1 MSDSVDDLFK
11 RYGPAYRWLVIFT
24 GMTGVIAMVTS
35 ATIANVAVPSVMGA
49 FGVGQDQAQWMATA
63 FIATMTAGQLLSAY
77 IIAAFGQR
85 FGFSMLII
93 VFTIGTMIAVT
104 STNITTLAIGR
115 MIQGVCSG
123 AIQPLVLVT
132 VFGVFKPDQRGTAMG
147 IFGMAIMLAPGLGPA
162 VGGIAIDHLSWRHIF
177 LIPLPLCLIG
187 FVLGNFFMPEKPDD
201 QKAPPFDFIA
211 LGLLVAGL
219 FCVLSYIANGHR
231 FGWFSDHSLI
241 TLLGGVG
248 LLATFVWTQLKAEE
262 PLLDLTLFSNK
273 QFNAAVAVGVVFGAG
288 NFGVSYAVPVFVQ
301 TVQGFTATKAG
312 FVLVPAGLMLMCLF
326 SFTGRLADRVPND
339 LLIMVGLGTFALGA
353 LLMWGADVNTPF
365 WSIIVFV
372 MIGRFGQS
380 LILPAMNASALR
392 SMPPDKLNRASGGIN
407 FMRQFGGA
415 LGINGLVAFMELRTQ
430 MHSEALAATQTA
442 GNAVSQELLDG
453 VQGLLNE
460 SGVPEAVH
468 SPGAL
473 HYLGQVVQAQ
483 ANTLGFQD
491 GFMILAVV
499 FILAMIPAYIL
510 GKARTTK
517 V

>member
-24 GMTGVIAMVTS
+24 GMSGVIAMVLS

-77 IIAAFGQR
+77 IIAAFGHR
-85 FGFSMLII
+85 TGFLMLII
-93 VFTIGTMIAVT
+93 VFFIGTMIAVT

-115 MIQGVCSG
+115 LVQGVCAG
-123 AIQPLVLVT
+123 AVQPLVLVT
-132 VFGVFKPDQRGTAMG
+132 VFSVFAPDQRGTAMG
-147 IFGMAIMLAPGLGPA
+147 IFGMAIMLAPGLGPV

-187 FVLGNFFMPEKPDD
+187 FVMGSFFMPGKTDD
-201 QKAPPFDFIA
+201 KKAPPFDFVS
-211 LGLLVAGL
+211 LGVLLIGL
-219 FCVLSYIANGHR
+219 FCVLSYIANGQR
-231 FGWFSDHSLI
+231 FGWASNHSLL
-241 TLLGGVG
+241 TLFAG
-248 LLATFVWTQLKAEE
+248 LIMLASFVAMQLKAPE
-262 PLLDLTLFSNK
+262 PLLDLSLFTNA
-273 QFNAAVAVGVVFGAG
+273 QFTSAVAVGVVFGAG

-326 SFTGRLADRVPND
+326 SFTGKLADRVPNH
-339 LLIMVGLGTFALGA
+339 LMIICGLVTFAAGA
-353 LLMWGADVNTPF
+353 LLMMGADVNTPF
-365 WSIIVFV
+365 WSVVIFV
-372 MIGRFGQS
+372 MIGRFGQA

-415 LGINGLVAFMELRTQ
+415 LGINGLVAFMEQRTL
-430 MHSEALAATQTA
+430 MHSESLAATQTA
-442 GNAVSQELLDG
+442 GNAASRELLDN
-453 VQGLLNE
+453 VQGLLHE

-468 SPGAL
+468 SSGAL

-491 GFMILAVV
+491 GFMILAVI
-499 FILAMIPAYIL
+499 FLMAMVPAYIL

>member
-1 MSDSVDDLFK
+1 MSDSVELLFE

-24 GMTGVIAMVTS
+24 GMVGVIAMVLS

-77 IIAAFGQR
+77 LIAAFGQR
-85 FGFSMLII
+85 LGFSLLII
-93 VFTIGTMIAVT
+93 VFFIGTMIAVT
-104 STNITTLAIGR
+104 STNITVLAVGR
-115 MIQGVCSG
+115 MIQGVCAG

-132 VFGVFKPDQRGTAMG
+132 VFGVFKPDQRGMAMG
-147 IFGMAIMLAPGLGPA
+147 IFGMAIMLAPGLGPV

-187 FVLGNFFMPEKPDD
+187 FVLGNFFMPEKTDRK
-201 QKAPPFDFIA
+201 KAPPFDFVA
-211 LGLLVAGL
+211 LGVLVVGL
-219 FCVLSYIANGHR
+219 FCILSYIANGHR
-231 FGWFSDHSLI
+231 FGWISDQSMM
-241 TLLGGVG
+241 TLLGGLF
-248 LLATFVWTQLKAEE
+248 LLSVFVWTQLKAEE
-262 PLLDLTLFSNK
+262 PLLDLSLFSNA
-273 QFNAAVAVGVVFGAG
+273 QFTSAVAVGVVFGAG

-312 FVLVPAGLMLMCLF
+312 FVLVPAGIMLMCLF
-326 SFTGRLADRVPND
+326 FFTGRLADRVPND
-339 LLIMVGLGTFALGA
+339 LLIMFGLGTFSAGA
-353 LLMWGADVNTPF
+353 FLMMTADVNTPF
-365 WSIIVFV
+365 WSVIIFV

-415 LGINGLVAFMELRTQ
+415 LGINGLVAFMEQRTLIY
-430 MHSEALAATQTA
+430 SESFAATQTA
-442 GNAVSQELLDG
+442 DNAASRELLQG
-453 VQGLLNE
+453 VVGLLNE
-460 SGVPEAVH
+460 AGVSEAAR
-468 SPGAL
+468 SPGAIY
-473 HYLGQVVQAQ
+473 YLGQVVQAQ

-491 GFMILAVV
+491 GFMVLAAV